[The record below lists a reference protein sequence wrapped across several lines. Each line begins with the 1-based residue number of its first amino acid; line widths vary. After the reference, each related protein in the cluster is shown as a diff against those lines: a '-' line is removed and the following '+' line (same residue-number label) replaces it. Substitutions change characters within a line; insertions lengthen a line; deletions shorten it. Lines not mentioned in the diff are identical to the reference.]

1 MLEKKISI
9 TSFLSRVLLL
19 LKTGAVLNN
28 QNDFVPDY
36 LAQVLPFRIPG
47 DTFEQKERQ
56 FQFSR
61 RCVSPSGSDLAV
73 SGGWSFFV
81 LYSQPGA

>member
-9 TSFLSRVLLL
+9 TSFLSRVLLF
-19 LKTGAVLNN
+19 LKTGAVLNY

-36 LAQVLPFRIPG
+36 LAQVLPG

-56 FQFSR
+56 FQVQQTLCF
-61 RCVSPSGSDLAV
+61 A
-73 SGGWSFFV
+73 
-81 LYSQPGA
+81 

>member
-19 LKTGAVLNN
+19 LKTGAVLNY

-36 LAQVLPFRIPG
+36 LAQVLPG
-47 DTFEQKERQ
+47 DTFEQKERGS
-56 FQFSR
+56 FRFSR